1 MQISYLIPKISPSVF
16 VSWPREQ
23 NTCAASP
30 HVVYISS
37 PERSLA
43 MKSIEE
49 LSVLVVEDSNV
60 QFETIRYYLIDELGL
75 KGSNIDRS
83 SDIASLPKI
92 FSDQD
97 ILLLDLTLEDSEGI
111 DTVKAVRKLFPSA
124 TVIVLTSTDDDE
136 LALLALREGAQD
148 YIPKKYI
155 DANVLKKSIR
165 YALERDKLIQQL
177 TSLNSELREAN
188 SIKNE
193 FLGMAAHD
201 LRTPLGQIAGFIS
214 LVYEQAEGNLDEE
227 SLGMLKTIQE
237 RSEFMLALVN
247 DLLDVAK
254 IESGKVSLAKEQ
266 ADIIQLIDRTIA
278 LNEQFAAKKA
288 ITIARSYKKSS
299 VTLPLDVQKIEQ
311 VFSNLLSNAIKY
323 SHANTG
329 ITVNVIEESARIVVE
344 VQDEGQGISQDELE
358 QIFLPFNLSST
369 QATAGESSTGLGL
382 VIVKNIVQAHNGEID
397 VESELGKGS
406 KFWFSIPKN

>member
-1 MQISYLIPKISPSVF
+1 
-16 VSWPREQ
+16 
-23 NTCAASP
+23 
-30 HVVYISS
+30 
-37 PERSLA
+37 